1 MSGINNKNYFQ
12 TYKSSYASEFPCI
25 EKSKLSENAFC
36 TKCSVNFSLG
46 HAGKGDISKHLS
58 TQKHKKNVSG
68 HRENSKINT
77 FFDSNVNNV
86 IRAEC
91 LFTAFI
97 VEHNLPINCA
107 DHIGPLLK
115 KMFPGNALQKKLELN
130 FVHLSQ
136 MKYLY

>member
-1 MSGINNKNYFQ
+1 MSGINKKRYFQ
-12 TYKSSYASEFPCI
+12 TYKLSYAIEFPCI
-25 EKSKLSENAFC
+25 KKSKLSENCAFC
-36 TKCSVNFSLG
+36 TKCSVDFSLS

-97 VEHNLPINCA
+97 VEHNLP

-115 KMFPGNALQKKLELN
+115 KMFPGNEISN
-130 FVHLSQ
+130 
-136 MKYLY
+136 KYGCARTKTMRFNPGC